1 MKTSDEAFKEIM
13 DKLEPQL
20 QERLEQGDLTQVFR
34 SIWELSGT
42 FNDLNP
48 YHDRLC
54 YGVFWKDN
62 EFHYDFYNSWN
73 EASAGMAKRLKE
85 DAGCRYRLLTNT
97 IWKALWNEY
106 EFFQFLALMTADE
119 KECYSYVDKATEIA
133 SYMLDPV

>member
-1 MKTSDEAFKEIM
+1 MKTRDEAFKEIT

-20 QERLEQGDLTQVFR
+20 QEWLEQGDLTQIFR

-54 YGVFWKDN
+54 YGVFWKGN

-119 KECYSYVDKATEIA
+119 KEGYSYVDKAAEIA
-133 SYMLDPV
+133 CYMLDTI